1 MSSVFMNDEIE
12 NRTSTAFA
20 REEFF
25 SSGALSERA
34 LFRNSSRTPGPWA
47 KVIDE
52 LLRIRTLEEDW
63 DSEGS
68 PAPDRVVCDQAIKI
82 CLALK
87 SNGIAPPS
95 RVSAGVNANIFLE
108 WVAKDEYFEIEVA
121 SPFEY
126 EYRLTIGSQMTSGK
140 VAISNQ

>member
-1 MSSVFMNDEIE
+1 VNAPF
-12 NRTSTAFA
+12 
-20 REEFF
+20 
-25 SSGALSERA
+25 
-34 LFRNSSRTPGPWA
+34 FRNSSHASGPWA

-52 LLRIRTLEEDW
+52 LLRIRTFEDDW

-68 PAPDRVVCDQAIKI
+68 PAPDRIVCDQTIKI

-87 SNGIAPPS
+87 ANGFAPPS

-108 WVAKDEYFEIEVA
+108 WIAKDLYFEIEVS

-126 EYRLTIGSQMTSGK
+126 EYRLTIGSQTRSGK